1 MEISLYRGTGKHG
14 YSVYLAS
21 LVSPNPTGHNYLKY
35 MLITCWKNPT
45 MLEHTTIEGTFDFNK
60 TPLAPPGINVLVHKN
75 RNSVKLG
82 ESME

>member
-1 MEISLYRGTGKHG
+1 
-14 YSVYLAS
+14 
-21 LVSPNPTGHNYLKY
+21 
-35 MLITCWKNPT
+35 

-82 ESME
+82 ESMDDRDSTLGLKCITACNVPDIHQTKGGKEIHMW